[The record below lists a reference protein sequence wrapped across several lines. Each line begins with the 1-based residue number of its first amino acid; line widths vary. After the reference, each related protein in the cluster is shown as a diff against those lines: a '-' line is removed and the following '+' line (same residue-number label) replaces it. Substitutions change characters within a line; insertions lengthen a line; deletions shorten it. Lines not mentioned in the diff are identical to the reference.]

1 LKNLKIISTLI
12 AIPAI
17 IYFDLNLF
25 IIMFAYSLSLY
36 FIYLIGNK
44 IDNESIYISYNW
56 SAKWVLFSAF
66 LIVTIS
72 NFQEVYFFAMTFF
85 ILTNL
90 FFKPTSK
97 MVAA

>member
-25 IIMFAYSLSLY
+25 IIMFSYSLSLY

-72 NFQEVYFFAMTFF
+72 NFPEVYFYAMTFF
-85 ILTNL
+85 ILVNL

>member
-12 AIPAI
+12 AIPAV

-25 IIMFAYSLSLY
+25 IIMAAYSLSLY
-36 FIYLIGNK
+36 FIYSIGNK
-44 IDNESIYISYNW
+44 IHNESVYISYNW
-56 SAKWVLFSAF
+56 SAKWVLFFVF

-72 NFQEVYFFAMTFF
+72 NFPKVYFYAMTFF
-85 ILTNL
+85 IVTNL

-97 MVAA
+97 MVTA

>member
-25 IIMFAYSLSLY
+25 IIMLAYSFSLY

-72 NFQEVYFFAMTFF
+72 NFPEVYFYAMTFF
-85 ILTNL
+85 ILINL

>member
-1 LKNLKIISTLI
+1 ML
-12 AIPAI
+12 
-17 IYFDLNLF
+17 
-25 IIMFAYSLSLY
+25 AYSFSLY

-72 NFQEVYFFAMTFF
+72 NFPEVYFYAMTFF
-85 ILTNL
+85 ILINL